1 MKSLIR
7 HILDTTKQ
15 YGEKPAFIYYD
26 RSEEKILSYNGFR
39 RLIYAFAEA
48 IHEKDIPSHS
58 LVLLVGENFPKWP
71 AAYLAAHLC
80 GHTVIHGDIR
90 FTEIE
95 FKNILDFTRPSLILC
110 DRKFEGFFE
119 NYKKKIFLDDISP
132 QSADKEINISYIDDD
147 QPMSI
152 ILTSGTTGN
161 PKGVMLSESNF
172 ISNLRMFESMKGLVS
187 TKDKVVAI
195 LPLHHVYP
203 FTCTVLAPVYFGA
216 TIIYPASLKGEDIFG
231 AIKKHGG
238 TILIAIPRVLEL
250 FCGNIFDKVALL
262 PRGKRLFFKGLYLVS
277 KLSAPS
283 GIRSGKFFF
292 HSIHKNFP
300 SFRYFACGGA
310 PLDVIIHKKL
320 NRLGFKIIEA
330 YGLSETSPIAALNS
344 LKRPVPGSVGQSA
357 PGVEIKTEKKDPT
370 LEHGEICIKGP
381 NVMMGY
387 YKRPDL
393 TKKVIINGW
402 FHSGDLGYFDPRGNI
417 FITGRK
423 DEVIVLSNGKNIYPE
438 ELEKHY
444 GQSQKIKELCIVLLK
459 EGRKEF
465 LTAVVYP
472 DKEFFIQHKNA
483 NIFRDIKFDIETA
496 AQKLPSYQRISRIEI
511 FNEEFPKTAL
521 GKIKRYKILK
531 TICEKSV
538 SKEEKV
544 ESIPWEKQDHFLAFV
559 KDFLKLK
566 KFPKLKDNLETD
578 LGLDSLS
585 KLEILSALEKRYD
598 MKISDEEASG
608 AFTLG
613 DIKRLV
619 SERSQVE
626 MTAHEVSLEDK
637 ILIAPDPPLEEHVN
651 TGKNPLAVLARFFF
665 HLLFKIVIKMFFKAG
680 MEGAENLKDLNPPF
694 IIAPN
699 HVSYLDALVIYGL
712 FPFKIINNCFFIS
725 IPQYFSAFPLSIIR
739 KIGRIILTGTWDT
752 SVISLQYSYQ
762 VLKSGK
768 TLCVFPEGG
777 RSIDGNIEEPK
788 KGIGYVAK
796 QSGASLLPV
805 YIDGSDALLSRKN
818 PGLHRT
824 HIRVGIFPPI
834 LPEGDVE
841 DFLSLWRKKLQTC
854 HDQKNNQ

>member
-1 MKSLIR
+1 MVSLIR
-7 HILDTTKQ
+7 HILDITKQ
-15 YGEKPAFIYYD
+15 YGEKPAFIYYKKG
-26 RSEEKILSYNGFR
+26 EEKILSYNGFR
-39 RLIYAFAEA
+39 RLIYAFSQT
-48 IHEKDIPSHS
+48 IQEKDISPHS
-58 LVLLVGENFPKWP
+58 LVLLVGENSPKWP
-71 AAYLAAHLC
+71 AAYLGAHLC

-95 FKNILDFTRPSLILC
+95 FRNILNFTGPSLILC
-110 DRKFEGFFE
+110 DKKFEGYFKDYE
-119 NYKKKIFLDDISP
+119 KKILLDDISP
-132 QSADKEINISYIDDD
+132 LSSDNEINISYLDNV

-172 ISNLRMFESMKGLVS
+172 MSNLRMFESMKDLVS
-187 TKDKVVAI
+187 SKDKIVAI

-216 TIIYPASLKGEDIFG
+216 TLIYPASLKGEDIFG
-231 AIKKHGG
+231 AIKKHEG

-250 FCGNIFDKVALL
+250 FCSNVFDKVSLL
-262 PRGKRLFFKGLYLVS
+262 PKGKKFLFKGLYFFS
-277 KLSAPS
+277 RLSTCS
-283 GIRSGKFFF
+283 GIRSGKILF
-292 HSIHKNFP
+292 HSIHRNFP

-310 PLDVIIHKKL
+310 PLDVMVHKRL
-320 NRLGFKIIEA
+320 NTLGFKIIEA
-330 YGLSETSPIAALNS
+330 YGLSETSPIAAMNS
-344 LKRPVPGSVGQSA
+344 LKRPVPGSVGQPA
-357 PGVEIKTEKKDPT
+357 PGVEIKLEKKDPV
-370 LEHGEICIKGP
+370 LQHGEICIKGP

-393 TKKVIINGW
+393 TEKVVINGW
-402 FHSGDLGYFDPRGNI
+402 FHSGDLGYSDPKGNI

-444 GQSQKIKELCIVLLK
+444 GQSRKIKEICIILLK
-459 EGRKEF
+459 EGTKES

-483 NIFRDIKFDIETA
+483 NIFLDIKFDIETA

-531 TICEKSV
+531 TIYEKALSP
-538 SKEEKV
+538 EEQE
-544 ESIPWEKQDHFLAFV
+544 ESIPLEEQDHFLAFV
-559 KDFLKLK
+559 TDFLKLK

-598 MKISDEEASG
+598 VKISDEEASG
-608 AFTLG
+608 AFTLE

-626 MTAHEVSLEDK
+626 MTAHEESLEDK
-637 ILIAPDPPLEEHVN
+637 ILISPDPPLEKHVS
-651 TGKNPLAVLARFFF
+651 TGRNPLAILARFFF
-665 HLLFKIVIKMFFKAG
+665 HLLFKIIIKIFFKAEL
-680 MEGAENLKDLNPPF
+680 EGRENLKDLHPPF

-699 HVSYLDALVIYGL
+699 HVSYLDALIIYGM

-725 IPQYFSAFPLSIIR
+725 IPQYFAIFPLSIIR

-762 VLKSGK
+762 ALKSGK
-768 TLCVFPEGG
+768 IMCVFPEGG

-796 QSGASLLPV
+796 QSGAPLLPV
-805 YIDGSDALLSRKN
+805 YIDGSGALLSRKN
-818 PGLHRT
+818 PGLHKA
-824 HIRVGIFPPI
+824 HIRVSIVPPI
-834 LPEGDVE
+834 YPEGAVE
-841 DFLSLWRKKLQTC
+841 DFLSEWREKLQNS
-854 HDQKNNQ
+854 HDQKDN